1 MKSPDWRQ
9 ACFDKLQIIYY
20 VQGGAGSVVLEGFN
34 FKTNPFLEGKFF
46 TSEKREGVK
55 SFDTATAV

>member
-1 MKSPDWRQ
+1 MESPDWRQ

-20 VQGGAGSVVLEGFN
+20 VPGGEGSVVLEGFN

-46 TSEKREGVK
+46 TSEKREGGK